1 MNDRAPTGDLDAAE
15 PGHTLKPLSR
25 LHAYEIVEGDP
36 DVRGWAVVGAD
47 GRKVGEVSDLL
58 VDTDAGRVRYLDV
71 AVDTDLLDAPAGPGN
86 EAVVTGPGLLGTPA
100 GLVTAHSAM
109 AGVAPLF
116 TEDVVRSTLSDAENA
131 LTRDHHLGVDSRHVL
146 IPIGRARLDPAHDR
160 VNLEEFTAGQIAELP
175 AYDSGNLDREAEAR
189 VRQAFDRG
197 GAGHAP
203 GGEPYTSP
211 LFDEDRFYGP
221 RRQTSQ
227 TRAETARGAGLEAGG
242 ATPAGGQGRPITGEL
257 DRLDRTVET
266 PEEETA
272 AVPGRGARD

>member
-15 PGHTLKPLSR
+15 PSHTLKPLGR
-25 LHAYEIVEGDP
+25 LHDYEIVEGDP

-71 AVDTDLLDAPAGPGN
+71 AVDADLLDAPAGAGN
-86 EAVVTGPGLLGTPA
+86 GAPEAAPGLLGTPA

-109 AGVAPLF
+109 GGAAPLF

-131 LTRDHHLGVDSRHVL
+131 LTRDHHLGMDSRHVL
-146 IPIGRARLDPAHDR
+146 IPIGRARLDPAHDQ
-160 VNLEEFTAGQIAELP
+160 VSLEELTAGQIAELP
-175 AYDSGNLDREAEAR
+175 DYDSGDLDREAEAR
-189 VRQAFDRG
+189 VRRVFDRG
-197 GAGHAP
+197 VGHAP
-203 GGEPYTSP
+203 GAAPDASP
-211 LFDEDRFYGP
+211 LFDEDRFYGS
-221 RRQTSQ
+221 RRRTGE
-227 TRAETARGAGLEAGG
+227 TRAETARGAGLAAGG
-242 ATPAGGQGRPITGEL
+242 ATPAGGQDRPLTGEL
-257 DRLDRTVET
+257 DRAVEA

>member
-25 LHAYEIVEGDP
+25 LHDYEIVEGDP

-47 GRKVGEVSDLL
+47 GRKVGEVADLL
-58 VDTDAGRVRYLDV
+58 VDTDASRVRYLDV

-86 EAVVTGPGLLGTPA
+86 EAVATAPGLLGTPA

-116 TEDVVRSTLSDAENA
+116 TEDVVRSTLSDEENA
-131 LTRDHHLGVDSRHVL
+131 LTREHHLGSESRHVL
-146 IPIGRARLDPAHDR
+146 IPIGRARLDPEHDR
-160 VNLEEFTAGQIAELP
+160 VSVEELTAGQIAELP
-175 AYDSGNLDREAEAR
+175 AYDSGDLDREAEAR
-189 VRQAFDRG
+189 VRQAFDR
-197 GAGHAP
+197 
-203 GGEPYTSP
+203 EPYASP

-221 RRQTSQ
+221 RRQTRR
-227 TRAETARGAGLEAGG
+227 TRAETARGAGLAAGG
-242 ATPAGGQGRPITGEL
+242 ATPTSEQERTITGEL
-257 DRLDRTVET
+257 DRAVEAR
-266 PEEETA
+266 EEETA